1 MKIKRTDQ
9 VRITDEPVRPILK
22 TKRLLFRQ
30 FTLDDVDRLHQ
41 IYSQPEMMRY
51 IGDGSVPTYEQTK
64 DWVQRQ
70 MDTYDQNQRDLWATV
85 EKKSGSFIGRCGL
98 ISWEIESVK
107 ELEVGYLIDRNYW
120 GEGFGT
126 EAAQGI
132 RDFAFQTYDI
142 SQLISLVQYSN
153 QASRRVAEKN
163 GMHLWKIIPFHGV
176 SNVCVYRIQRKEWE
190 KIIRL

>member
-1 MKIKRTDQ
+1 M
-9 VRITDEPVRPILK
+9 EPVLE
-22 TKRLLFRQ
+22 TKRLLFHK
-30 FTLDDVDRLHQ
+30 FNLDDVERLYQ

-70 MDTYDQNQRDLWATV
+70 MATYDLNKRDLWATV
-85 EKKSGSFIGRCGL
+85 EKKSGTLIGRCGL
-98 ISWEIESVK
+98 VTWEIEGVT

-120 GEGFGT
+120 GEGLGT

-132 RDFAFQTYDI
+132 RDFAFQTYDV

-153 QASRRVAEKN
+153 RASRRVAKKN
-163 GMHLWKIIPFHGV
+163 GMHLWKIITFHEIP
-176 SNVCVYRIQRKEWE
+176 NVCVYRIQRKEWE
-190 KIIRL
+190 KIITS